1 MSWFNHLCAWLAI
14 VAIAGVVVSLV
25 ILIWTMPI
33 ITMGKI
39 ALTSIVAAIVFGI
52 LATMPMW

>member
-1 MSWFNHLCAWLAI
+1 MSWFNHLCAWIAI
-14 VAIAGVVVSLV
+14 VAIAGFVVTLM

-33 ITMGKI
+33 ITMAKI
-39 ALTSIVAAIVFGI
+39 ALTSIVAAVVFGI

>member
-1 MSWFNHLCAWLAI
+1 MSWFNYLCAWLAI

-33 ITMGKI
+33 ITMAKI